1 MDLLN
6 FDLYSWL
13 ILPLLIFF
21 ARVIDVT
28 LGTLRIIFV
37 SRGRKHLAP
46 LLGFVEVFIWVAVIA
61 QITRGAHNI
70 VAYLAYA
77 AGFAAGNIIGMYIE
91 DKLAIGTL
99 VIRIILQDHADDL
112 IAHLRAAGYGVTSV
126 DAKGANGA
134 VKLIYTIVRR
144 RDLPEVTSIIHH
156 NHPNAFV
163 SIEEARST
171 REGIF
176 PVRSSRTNGLSLRKG
191 K

>member
-46 LLGFVEVFIWVAVIA
+46 LLGFVEVFIWVAIIA

-144 RDLPEVTSIIHH
+144 RDLPEMTSIIHH